1 MTWIKPGLS
10 GGCVDQTPEPRLEKS
25 FVFIESDAPHRS
37 TNSKNW
43 FSRGRDL
50 LEDSR
55 YEDALICFEEAKR
68 LGHPKSMEAISICKS
83 ELGLT

>member
-1 MTWIKPGLS
+1 MFINDDYG
-10 GGCVDQTPEPRLEKS
+10 QQKS
-25 FVFIESDAPHRS
+25 V
-37 TNSKNW
+37 NSKNW

-50 LEDSR
+50 LEESR

-68 LGHPKSMEAISICKS
+68 LGYLKSADAILLCKR

>member
-1 MTWIKPGLS
+1 MFINNDYG
-10 GGCVDQTPEPRLEKS
+10 QQKS
-25 FVFIESDAPHRS
+25 V
-37 TNSKNW
+37 NSRNW

-50 LEDSR
+50 LEESR

-68 LGHPKSMEAISICKS
+68 LGYLKSVDAILLCKR

>member
-1 MTWIKPGLS
+1 MFTHDDNG
-10 GGCVDQTPEPRLEKS
+10 
-25 FVFIESDAPHRS
+25 AHRAA
-37 TNSKNW
+37 NSKNW

-50 LEDSR
+50 LEESR

-68 LGHPKSMEAISICKS
+68 LGYPKSAEAVLLCQR